1 MTDSRIRRLTLT
13 PDRSEVLA
21 HATALVQAAW
31 SEFDQARDREPTLS
45 AELVELFRSPLPE
58 EPISAITALDEAS
71 AALDASIAQSR
82 PRYLA
87 YIGSSGLEIGAL
99 ADLLAHSYD
108 TNLALDA
115 GGASR
120 IEEQAV
126 AWLAQFVG
134 YPAGMGTFTSGGT
147 VSNIT
152 ALAAAREFAAPGSRT
167 HGVTPGSLALYVSD
181 EAHYSVTRAAELLGI
196 GTTSVRRIPIDG
208 NRRMDPRAL
217 EEAIRNDKANGVTPM
232 AVVATAG
239 TTLTGAVDPI
249 DALAD
254 ICEREGVWLHV
265 DGAYGLPAAATK
277 EAGHEFTGLAR
288 ADSVSVDAHKW
299 LFVPKACSVLMVKD
313 PRTLAAT
320 FSHDEAYIPH
330 DQSAPNPVDVT
341 LEYSRP
347 LRALKLWLAFRV
359 FGADQ
364 LRRAINANRDQAH
377 LLYRLAQANPSLE
390 VLPIE
395 PALSITPVRQVLPEC
410 PDVNAHNRALCQA
423 IVDDARV
430 YLSPAVI
437 DGNVWLRPCF
447 TNLRTTDADV
457 EVTAQVI
464 DEVGRRICPVH
475 EVTIRT

>member
-1 MTDSRIRRLTLT
+1 
-13 PDRSEVLA
+13 VLA

-31 SEFDQARDREPTLS
+31 EGFDQARDREPSLS
-45 AELVELFRSPLPE
+45 PELIELFNQPLPD
-58 EPISAITALDEAS
+58 EPISAIDALDEAS

-120 IEEQAV
+120 IEEQAA
-126 AWLAQFVG
+126 AWLAEFVG
-134 YPAGMGTFTSGGT
+134 YPAGVGTFTSGGT

-152 ALAAAREFAAPGSRT
+152 ALAAAREHAAPGSRT
-167 HGVTPGSLALYVSD
+167 HGVAPGSLAIYVSD
-181 EAHYSVTRAAELLGI
+181 ESHYSVTRAAELLGV
-196 GTTSVRRIPIDG
+196 GTASVRRVPIDAH
-208 NRRMDPRAL
+208 RRMDTQAL
-217 EEAIRNDKANGVTPM
+217 TEIINADIAAGVTPM

-254 ICEREGVWLHV
+254 ICERHGIWLHV

-277 EAGHEFTGLAR
+277 QMGNEFAGLAR

-299 LFVPKACSVLMVKD
+299 LFVPKACSVIMVKD
-313 PRTLAAT
+313 PRALAAT

-330 DQSAPNPVDVT
+330 DQAAPNPVDIT

-359 FGADQ
+359 FGAEQ
-364 LRRAINANRDQAH
+364 LRAAITANHDQAQ
-377 LLYRLAQANPSLE
+377 LLYDLAQLSPTLE
-390 VLPIE
+390 TLPNS
-395 PALSITPVRQVLPEC
+395 PALSITPIRQVLPGC
-410 PDVNAHNRALCQA
+410 PDLHAHNRALCQA
-423 IVDDARV
+423 IVADARV

-437 DGNVWLRPCF
+437 DGTVWLRPCF

-457 EVTAQVI
+457 EVTAAVI
-464 DEVGRRICPVH
+464 DEVGRSICPEH
-475 EVTIRT
+475 G